1 MNGKGKSKE
10 NVLQKSS
17 ICHKLIMTWWTWSG
31 WPGSPGPGRRLQVPA
46 TPTVTSSVSL
56 QNSTFISKY
65 CGHNTTSIGIPKNV
79 GCQGI
84 PVHVYISIVEIKIP
98 LHLQVEIQ

>member
-1 MNGKGKSKE
+1 MNGKGKSKD
-10 NVLQKSS
+10 NFRQQSS

-31 WPGSPGPGRRLQVPA
+31 WPGSPGPDRRLQVPA
-46 TPTVTSSVSL
+46 TPTLTSSVSL
-56 QNSTFISKY
+56 QNFLFQ
-65 CGHNTTSIGIPKNV
+65 SIVVFRIQRLYWYLQNV
-79 GCQGI
+79 VCQSI